1 MVGFRSVGFD
11 AAPGDGCRISEH
23 LLSFREVKCLWLFQ
37 DYRNSFI
44 KIKSCQFIKSICG
57 LVVRTY
63 HLYSDDL
70 SLITKGRP
78 DWSLFWWSLC
88 LESMGIINFYF
99 VSWSNRVIQ
108 EQYVMTS
115 GVAAVA
121 SFCSCF
127 FPKNWTWGW
136 GQDSVFGGGACR
148 LTCGEGCGGIR
159 PSWTVSQQLP
169 VGLVI

>member
-70 SLITKGRP
+70 SLITKGSP

-99 VSWSNRVIQ
+99 VSWSNRVIMLWPQ
-108 EQYVMTS
+108 GWLQWHHFVL
-115 GVAAVA
+115 V
-121 SFCSCF
+121 F
-127 FPKNWTWGW
+127 FQRIGR
-136 GQDSVFGGGACR
+136 GGG
-148 LTCGEGCGGIR
+148 GKI
-159 PSWTVSQQLP
+159 VS
-169 VGLVI
+169 LVEMLVD